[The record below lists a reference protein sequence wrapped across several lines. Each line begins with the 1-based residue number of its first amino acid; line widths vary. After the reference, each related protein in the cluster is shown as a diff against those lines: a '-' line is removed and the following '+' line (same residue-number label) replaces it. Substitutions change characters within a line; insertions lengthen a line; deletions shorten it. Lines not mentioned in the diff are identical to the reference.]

1 VQDNFICDEEE
12 AQDVLY
18 WALTDGHVCNT
29 IQNKINEVSN
39 NECLEEKEILTRT
52 RSQKDERIVN
62 VSLTKNGIAL
72 KDKALEIPQK
82 IDNSPNK

>member
-1 VQDNFICDEEE
+1 MTIKEAKDFLRSEGYFVDHLWHVSDVQDNFICDEEE

-39 NECLEEKEILTRT
+39 NECLEEKD
-52 RSQKDERIVN
+52 DE
-62 VSLTKNGIAL
+62 
-72 KDKALEIPQK
+72 DM
-82 IDNSPNK
+82 

>member
-18 WALTDGHVCNT
+18 WALTDGYVCNT

-39 NECLEEKEILTRT
+39 NECLEEKD
-52 RSQKDERIVN
+52 DE
-62 VSLTKNGIAL
+62 
-72 KDKALEIPQK
+72 DM
-82 IDNSPNK
+82 